1 MDFENENSPNYYSSS
16 PSSVSQNSPSDS
28 SHEKTIVS
36 KTHGKFKET
45 RHPIYRGI
53 RQRNGKKWVCEVREP
68 NKKTRIWLGTYPIPE
83 MAARAHDVAILA
95 LKGTSAVLNFP
106 ESASLLIP
114 LLPSTNSPAD
124 IREAASKA
132 AKAFPPTLSTSS
144 SSFNNL
150 SVEITNPCD
159 DLNNVNRS
167 LFEQEEIMNNDD
179 EYNKS
184 MFFDEEVLYNMP
196 GFLDSMAEGLL
207 ITPPSMKKALDWD
220 QVECEMDLT
229 LWTD

>member
-1 MDFENENSPNYYSSS
+1 MDFENDQYSPNNYSSS

-28 SHEKTIVS
+28 SHEKAIVS
-36 KTHGKFKET
+36 KTHEKFKET

-68 NKKTRIWLGTYPIPE
+68 NKKTRIWLGTYPTPE
-83 MAARAHDVAILA
+83 MAARARDVAVLA

-114 LLPSTNSPAD
+114 FLPSTNSPAD

-132 AKAFPPTLSTSS
+132 AKAFPSTLSSS
-144 SSFNNL
+144 SSFVNNL

-159 DLNNVNRS
+159 DVNVNRS
-167 LFEQEEIMNNDD
+167 VFAQEEIMNND
-179 EYNKS
+179 ES
-184 MFFDEEVLYNMP
+184 MFFDEEAFYNMP
-196 GFLDSMAEGLL
+196 GFLDSMAEALL
-207 ITPPSMKKALDWD
+207 ITPPSMKRALDWD